1 MNGWVL
7 LAVIVAAVMWVGTMW
22 RAYRLQKRRAEKIH
36 TLLEALEN
44 GDPMFRYPE
53 KGVSD
58 RAVNKSLNRIVR
70 MVSDT
75 RQEIRQQEALYGE
88 ILKAVD
94 TGIIVLDERN
104 AVVLYNKAAAT
115 LTGLD
120 IVTHL
125 RQIERV
131 SVALAQAIEAASV
144 GVAQTVSF
152 HNERGS
158 RQVSV
163 RISMIH
169 LAKGALRIVAL
180 NDIENE
186 LDERE
191 TQAWVRLT
199 RVLTHEIMNA
209 VTPMTSLSDTLLN
222 AYQDKDAD
230 LRTGLETIRETGK
243 GLLSFVDSYRK
254 FTRLPEPEPAPF
266 YVGGFLRQTLELA
279 RHSVAGM
286 QEMDV
291 EVKVEPADLMVFADE
306 SLIRQVV
313 LNILKNARQAIGQ
326 ERKDGRIFLRAYGD
340 ATGAVRIEIGNNGPK
355 IEAEV
360 AEEIFLPF
368 FTTKKDGSGIGL
380 AVSLQLM
387 RLSGGKLSVR
397 SDDTATVF
405 TLLFP

>member
-1 MNGWVL
+1 MKGWVL
-7 LAVIVAAVMWVGTMW
+7 WAVVAAAVAWVVTMW
-22 RAYRLQKRRAEKIH
+22 RAYRLQKRRAEKKHDLI
-36 TLLEALEN
+36 EALEN
-44 GDPMFRYPE
+44 GDPMFRYSE
-53 KGVSD
+53 KSVFD
-58 RAVNKSLNRIVR
+58 RAVNRSLNRIVR

-115 LTGLD
+115 LTGLEM
-120 IVTHL
+120 VTHL

-131 SVALAQAIEAASV
+131 SAALAQAIEDASA
-144 GVAQTVSF
+144 GVSQKVSF
-152 HNERGS
+152 NNERGG

-163 RISMIH
+163 RTSFIH

-180 NDIENE
+180 NDIEHE
-186 LDERE
+186 LDEKE
-191 TQAWVRLT
+191 TQAWIRLT

-209 VTPMTSLSDTLLN
+209 VTPMTSLSDTLLDT
-222 AYQDKDAD
+222 YQNKDAG

-243 GLLSFVDSYRK
+243 GLLAFVDSYRK

-279 RHSVAGM
+279 RHSVWGM
-286 QEMDV
+286 QEIAT
-291 EVKVEPADLMVFADE
+291 EIKVEPADLMVFADE

-313 LNILKNARQAIGQ
+313 LNILKNARQAIGS
-326 ERKDGRIFLRAYGD
+326 ERTDGRIFIHAYGD

-355 IEAEV
+355 IEPEV

-387 RLSGGKLSVR
+387 RLSGGKLTMR